1 MIDHLADGRPHGD
14 LVDAGAR
21 DVAADPDELD
31 AGGAVCPLRLEPLH
45 ALDEDQ
51 WHGRERL
58 DVVDDRRLLPQPVRP
73 GKRRL
78 VPRLRALVL
87 DGLEQRRLL
96 AADVP
101 ARADEHAH
109 VEGQVRAE
117 DAPTE
122 QAVATAGGQLA
133 LEMFGLRLVLVAYID
148 DALVGADDEAG
159 QNHALDHQMRHVIE
173 DEAVL
178 DGPRL
183 ALVGIAHDVLRRPG
197 RPPHDLPL
205 HPRREAGA
213 AEAPEVAGLERAQ
226 QLAHVPA
233 RDERA
238 HGFVPAPARVR
249 VEAQRHRRRR
259 RFVVRHGSAAG
270 DRRDEIV
277 QLLGG
282 HAGQDHD
289 IDDGGGSPVA
299 AHERT
304 GSAQMARH
312 VAADLHLDHGRWRE
326 TEVRIEARHALDLVE
341 RHAETLRQGR
351 EFLGRQVAVLTLDR
365 PETFD
370 DHACGYQWAR
380 YLGRRPSVNET
391 RTERLLDEPY
401 EAAFQL
407 TRAVKTGV
415 RMAETQARRL
425 VVLLK
430 SASVGLALL
439 AAHCGVASADA
450 LQAP

>member
-51 WHGRERL
+51 WHRRERL
-58 DVVDDRRLLPQPVRP
+58 DVVDDRRLLPQPVPP

-159 QNHALDHQMRHVIE
+159 QDHALDHQMRHVIE

-213 AEAPEVAGLERAQ
+213 AEATEVAGLERPQ

-233 RDERA
+233 RDER
-238 HGFVPAPARVR
+238 
-249 VEAQRHRRRR
+249 
-259 RFVVRHGSAAG
+259 
-270 DRRDEIV
+270 
-277 QLLGG
+277 
-282 HAGQDHD
+282 
-289 IDDGGGSPVA
+289 

-365 PETFD
+365 AETFD

-391 RTERLLDEPY
+391 RTERVLDEPY

-415 RMAETQARRL
+415 RTAEIGR
-425 VVLLK
+425 
-430 SASVGLALL
+430 
-439 AAHCGVASADA
+439 AHV
-450 LQAP
+450 

>member
-1 MIDHLADGRPHGD
+1 MIDHRADGRPHGD

-51 WHGRERL
+51 WHRRERL

-159 QNHALDHQMRHVIE
+159 QDHALDHQMRHVIE

-213 AEAPEVAGLERAQ
+213 AEAPEVAGLERPQ

-233 RDERA
+233 RDVGQALAEPEALIVGEKEGAIFLNGATQASAELVLPVARLRTGARPRTGRRA
-238 HGFVPAPARVR
+238 EAPAPAPVR
-249 VEAQRHRRRR
+249 GASRERRRR
-259 RFVVRHGSAAG
+259 S
-270 DRRDEIV
+270 
-277 QLLGG
+277 
-282 HAGQDHD
+282 
-289 IDDGGGSPVA
+289 
-299 AHERT
+299 T
-304 GSAQMARH
+304 
-312 VAADLHLDHGRWRE
+312 
-326 TEVRIEARHALDLVE
+326 
-341 RHAETLRQGR
+341 
-351 EFLGRQVAVLTLDR
+351 
-365 PETFD
+365 
-370 DHACGYQWAR
+370 
-380 YLGRRPSVNET
+380 
-391 RTERLLDEPY
+391 
-401 EAAFQL
+401 
-407 TRAVKTGV
+407 
-415 RMAETQARRL
+415 
-425 VVLLK
+425 
-430 SASVGLALL
+430 
-439 AAHCGVASADA
+439 
-450 LQAP
+450 